1 MSIGMWCDQLG
12 SAARFL
18 MCVRVTPSSVAAA
31 AGSNSVS

>member
-18 MCVRVTPSSVAAA
+18 MCVWVTSSSVVIAV
-31 AGSNSVS
+31 GSNSVS